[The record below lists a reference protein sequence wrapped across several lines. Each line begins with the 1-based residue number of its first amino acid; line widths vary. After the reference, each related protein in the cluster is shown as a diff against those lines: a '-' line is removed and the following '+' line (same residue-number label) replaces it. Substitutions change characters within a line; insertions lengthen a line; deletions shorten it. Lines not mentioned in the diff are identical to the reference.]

1 MPFTRILSL
10 TVSLYLDKLKLKS
23 ELCLMTDPWAQ
34 LGCICLK
41 CKTES
46 ILPTLGKKKK
56 KNITQHPKFQVIR
69 PYPSKLL
76 MNLVC

>member
-56 KNITQHPKFQVIR
+56 KPQLSTQN
-69 PYPSKLL
+69 SKSSDPIHQ
-76 MNLVC
+76 NF